1 VSSRLDSGKSRVAE
15 LSNFLRLL
23 GPRQT
28 LERGYSI
35 TLDDQQRV
43 VRSPHTLKA
52 GDRILTKLAEGEV
65 NSVVEKLPDGAGAF
79 EPTAEKY

>member
-1 VSSRLDSGKSRVAE
+1 
-15 LSNFLRLL
+15 LL

-28 LERGYSI
+28 LDRGYSI
-35 TLDDQQRV
+35 TLDNQQRV

-65 NSVVEKLPDGAGAF
+65 NSVVEQLPDEPAAFQTEMDGRSGAPSR
-79 EPTAEKY
+79 E